1 MLWKIAWRNIWR
13 NKRRSFI
20 VLVSIVVGL
29 VAMVLTDTLYLGTI
43 RQMLDNRIGSHIGH
57 IQIHRQGF
65 RDDPSVKHFL
75 PNSRKVEQIVS
86 QQLGILAYSRR
97 VLSFGLV
104 SSATNAA
111 GVTIVGIEPAAESRI
126 TFIHN
131 RILEGNYLSGKEREI
146 LIGKKLA
153 EKLDVQLGDKLVI
166 MVSAL
171 DGTIG
176 SDVFRIKGI
185 FQTTS
190 SEFDRAYIYI
200 PLVSAQ
206 QILNLGN
213 QISEIVIRVSDL
225 NMLETIQ
232 NQLQAQLGQ
241 AYEVLNFKEIIP
253 LLVYYMSLY
262 EEMMMVYYGIIG
274 LAIAFGIINIML
286 MSIMERIHEIGVLM
300 AIGMSNRRIFTMI
313 LLEATQLGF
322 LGTFIGLFFSIGIY
336 LSLAHTGIDLSMF
349 SESLMA
355 FGVGTKIYPILNH
368 TVFLNAL
375 LIIPTIAILGAIYP
389 ARKAI
394 QFEPVSAIR
403 YI

>member
-13 NKRRSFI
+13 NKRRSLI

-65 RDDPSVKHFL
+65 REDPTVKNFL
-75 PNSRKVEQIVS
+75 PDSRKVEQVVS
-86 QQLGILAYSRR
+86 QQPGIQAYSRR

-111 GVTIVGIEPAAESRI
+111 GVTIVGIEPASESRI

-131 RILEGNYLSGKEREI
+131 HILEGRYLSGQERAI

-176 SDVFRIKGI
+176 SDVFRIVGI

-190 SEFDRAYIYI
+190 SNFDRAYIYI
-200 PLVSAQ
+200 PLNRAQ
-206 QILNLGN
+206 QLLNLGN
-213 QISEIVIRVSDL
+213 QISEIVIRVVDL
-225 NMLETIQ
+225 EKMERIQ
-232 NQLQAQLGQ
+232 SQLQSQLGN

-274 LAIAFGIINIML
+274 LAIVFGIINIML

-300 AIGMSNRRIFTMI
+300 AIGMSNRRIFAMI

-322 LGTFIGLFFSIGIY
+322 LGTFIGLLLSIGIY
-336 LSLAHTGIDLSMF
+336 IPLAHTGIDLSMF
-349 SESLMA
+349 SESLMS

-368 TVFLNAL
+368 TVLLNAL
-375 LIIPTIAILGAIYP
+375 LIIPTITILGAIYP

-394 QFEPVSAIR
+394 KFEPVAAIR